1 MERESGRMN
10 EVGAQTDGISL
21 SEFLTD
27 GNLARLC
34 DEIGALSKRA
44 VVLRD
49 ERGRRVVASDGAAGW
64 RIDETDVSM
73 EAGELS
79 APLVVA
85 GEVIGRIDAPLAG
98 EGDARLASVMRLVA
112 STASE
117 LCGDVLELRQRVV
130 ALEALQRL
138 SSLLVSSV
146 NLTSVL
152 EATLDS
158 ALSALGLD
166 AGSLVLFPS
175 DAGGFP
181 ARDDEAELRLAV
193 SRNLSQAW
201 LTSPL
206 PLSRRRVFD
215 RRVLGGEVVAV
226 SDLLSDEH
234 VLNPERCREEGL
246 ASFLSAGLVF
256 GGRLIG
262 LIRLYGREVRVFSE
276 LDRSLIRAL
285 GEQAGAAVH
294 QARMAE
300 IEQEEK
306 RIQRQL
312 TLATDI
318 QMRMLPQAM
327 PVLRGFEIAARCEPC
342 FELGGDFYDLIEL
355 SGKLGVVI
363 GDVVGKGIGAAL
375 LMSAVRSS
383 LRAYADDEEDLGA
396 LLGRVNRAM
405 CRDTMTHE
413 FATIWYG
420 VIDPEA
426 RTLTYGSAGH
436 DPSLLMPAGGRS
448 SAEIAELKATG
459 LVVGVL
465 AQQTYESRTIELK
478 AGDTIVAYTD
488 GVLDRMNFEG
498 KRYGRARL
506 KESLAQ
512 ILGIESEASAE
523 RIMDHLVWD
532 MRRFAG
538 LAEQNDDE
546 TIVVIRV
553 R

>member
-1 MERESGRMN
+1 MN
-10 EVGAQTDGISL
+10 EVGAQTEGISL

-49 ERGRRVVASDGAAGW
+49 ERGRRIVASDGAAGW

-98 EGDARLASVMRLVA
+98 DGDERLASVMRLVA

-117 LCGDVLELRQRVV
+117 LCSDVLELRQRVV

-138 SSLLVSSV
+138 SSLLVSSA

-175 DAGGFP
+175 DADGFT

-193 SRNLSQAW
+193 SRNLSKAW

-276 LDRSLIRAL
+276 LDRGLIRAL

-294 QARMAE
+294 QARMVE

-312 TLATDI
+312 SLATDI

-383 LRAYADDEEDLGA
+383 LRAYADDEEDLGS

-448 SAEIAELKATG
+448 SAEIVELHATG

-512 ILGIESEASAE
+512 ILGKESEASAE

-546 TIVVIRV
+546 TIVVMRF